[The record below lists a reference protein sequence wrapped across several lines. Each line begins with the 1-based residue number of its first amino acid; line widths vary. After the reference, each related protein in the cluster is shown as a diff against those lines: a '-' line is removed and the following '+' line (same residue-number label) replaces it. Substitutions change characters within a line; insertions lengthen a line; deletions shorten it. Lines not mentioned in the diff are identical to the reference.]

1 VTRVE
6 VDRSLCISSGG
17 CEMVAPQVFELDDEG
32 TVHVRQPG
40 AADLPAVQV
49 AVRACPSGALSLSP
63 SSA

>member
-40 AADLPAVQV
+40 PADLPAVQI
-49 AVRACPSGALSLSP
+49 AVRACPSGALSLS
-63 SSA
+63 SSSG